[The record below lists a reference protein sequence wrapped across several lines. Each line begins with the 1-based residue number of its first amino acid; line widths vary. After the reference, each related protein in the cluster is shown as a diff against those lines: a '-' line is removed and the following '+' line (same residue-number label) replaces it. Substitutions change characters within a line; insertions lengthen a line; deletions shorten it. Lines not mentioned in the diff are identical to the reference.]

1 MDMKSSEEMI
11 RSMEDF
17 MCSIGTRVPIYPMCG
32 TWTSVFEHME
42 KLRVIPERI
51 EMTREF
57 YDRITSGLPI
67 HRGSSA
73 SFGPGI
79 EITIRKTSSYLSDD
93 WIRVWGY
100 AIKHESDVTT

>member
-1 MDMKSSEEMI
+1 
-11 RSMEDF
+11 MEDF
-17 MCSIGTRVPIYPMCG
+17 MRSIGTRVPIYPMCG

-42 KLRVIPERI
+42 KLHIIPERI

-67 HRGSSA
+67 RRGSSA

-79 EITIRKTSSYLSDD
+79 EITIRKTSSYLSED
-93 WIRVWGY
+93 WIRMWGY
-100 AIKHESDVTT
+100 IIIKHESDVTA